1 MTATG
6 PGPAAPATAAD
17 PAAFTADEMM
27 TACAARALTDGM
39 TCFVGIGLPSAA
51 ANLARATHAPNLVL
65 IYESG
70 TIGAKPGR
78 LPLSIGDGV
87 LAETA
92 DAVVSVP
99 EIFNYWLQPG
109 RIAVGFLGAAQIDRF
124 GNINTTV
131 IGPTYAEPKVR
142 LPGAGGAPEIAASC
156 REVIVVV
163 RQTRR
168 SFVDRV
174 DFVTSVG
181 FGDGPGH
188 RERLGLAGA
197 GPRKVITDLGI
208 LEPDAQTCELTLTG
222 LYPGVSVEDVR
233 AKTGWDLAVSASLES
248 LDPPTAA
255 ELSALRKLQND
266 SSGAPQD
273 NHPGAPQPGRA
284 SA

>member
-1 MTATG
+1 VTATEG
-6 PGPAAPATAAD
+6 VPAPAGPAGT
-17 PAAFTADEMM
+17 FTADEMM
-27 TACAARALTDGM
+27 TACAARALADGM

-78 LPLSIGDGV
+78 LPLSIGDGI

-109 RIAVGFLGAAQIDRF
+109 RIGVGFLGAAQIDRF

-131 IGPTYAEPKVR
+131 IGASYADPKVR

-163 RQTRR
+163 RQSRR

-181 FGDGPGH
+181 FGDGPGY
-188 RERLGLAGA
+188 RERRGLTGA
-197 GPRKVITDLGI
+197 GPQKVITDLGI
-208 LEPDAQTCELTLTG
+208 LEPDPASCELTLTG
-222 LYPGVSVEDVR
+222 IYPGVTVPDVR
-233 AKTGWDLAVSASLES
+233 ARTGWELAVSNSLAE
-248 LDPPTAA
+248 LAPPTAA
-255 ELSALRKLQND
+255 ELAALRQLQAN
-266 SSGAPQD
+266 STS
-273 NHPGAPQPGRA
+273 R
-284 SA
+284 